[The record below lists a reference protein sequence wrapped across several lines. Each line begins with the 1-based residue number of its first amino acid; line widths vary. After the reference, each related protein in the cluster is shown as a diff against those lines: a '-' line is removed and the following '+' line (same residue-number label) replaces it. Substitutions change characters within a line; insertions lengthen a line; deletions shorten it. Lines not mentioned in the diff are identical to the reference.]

1 MADLGQNFSLQD
13 AMTDGPAEIE
23 SEVKQDFIT
32 SLENEKFDDEVGET
46 CDKSNYVPLLDD
58 DDVKEPKNKS
68 ERSAAPHDSIMENGE
83 HNLGENEVTDPFGS
97 NYDENVLSDLPPFDT
112 TNQPALSEHFEA
124 ERTVPA
130 EELNPFEEGW
140 LTDSNSKT
148 DSPSGDISE
157 ITTDKLGCII
167 SATCGDTPSDSSI
180 QVPLPLTQ
188 SDNMAGIWQPTAEEQ
203 LALSPHQP
211 AEPLRSSEEA
221 TLLLPEGQASF
232 DAYLQE
238 GSRDFLSHD
247 QEKLECGG
255 AAELISCISFDAPLD
270 PYAEPLPGHEF
281 PHESEEHAK
290 ESNIV
295 EPADS
300 TVNEDSPEYLS
311 VDAQNAQLVE
321 QIDEA
326 ALLLAE
332 GQLNEVGQ
340 PEDTANNPVVE
351 ERDREGS
358 TTNEELLDS
367 EEVEH
372 QTAETPSEKLDLVLE
387 ECKSDTS
394 TPHGGDTPSEQELI
408 LEEENQNY
416 EAQLPCEDFLPSKT
430 EDKDLL
436 QYKTEDE
443 DLSPLK
449 TEGQDLLPLIT
460 EDEVLNPATPEAEV
474 LTSHIP
480 EAEVLTSPIPE
491 AEVLTSPIPEA
502 EVLTSH
508 IPEAEVLTS
517 PIPEAEVLTSPIPEA
532 EVLTSPIPEAEVLT
546 SPIPEAEVLTSPIPE
561 VEVLFAPIPEAEV
574 LSAPIPEEDVLSAP
588 ISEVEVLS
596 APIPEA
602 EYFSAPTPEVEYF
615 SAPTREA
622 EVLSAPIP
630 EAELLSPITP
640 EAEVLSNPKT
650 DLLDENITENLLVPE
665 DIPAQQAVLHFEE
678 ALLQQTSSEG
688 SPVEEQSSVVET
700 APEKNDEHKAVP
712 HVEFPQDIQASLRRG
727 YKTSERRFG
736 RTKTVVP
743 VTGDLTEPHLDRQSA
758 ESRGILA
765 SRAKDLHK
773 KAHDLMENRQEALKD
788 GGEMDSAQALM
799 KKKKKKPRQKKYT
812 QTRVSEF
819 FKEDDFDLNI
829 RDQTELQVSGSEPM
843 GQQKTV
849 RRKHFIREVEQNND
863 PLMFATNQTC
873 SSTREAIEM
882 GANAE
887 VSLPVQCFTNQE
899 QDPQNMGT
907 IVNPYKI
914 AESPYMA
921 LGTVLKD
928 STPLENWENILHEP
942 EKSLDQMEANVT
954 LADKVLTKC
963 PYLKHVLKEV
973 KQPEHSDTYTSKT
986 DTNTTTCPSTDLP
999 EGPILVADLA
1009 KSQLEADKLFSVKTK
1024 KADGTLNDNWIS
1036 GPSKDFKPVHNI
1048 PEIGG
1053 SKPISICK
1061 KEQASRKDKPS
1072 DEKSVMTTDEKEPH
1086 KDTRHEAVTAVDTMT
1101 EQDQRNN
1108 NTERTQSKQP
1118 DSSEGQ
1124 AVKSE
1129 SRSQTLGVQV
1139 FPKEVPGSNFT
1150 CVDHFPELNNNNPI
1164 NQGLDT
1170 GIIPR
1175 PLHLAKGDKPKREN
1189 ERRKR
1194 SSHSFSESVVNA
1206 DVAEPESKDSIVVVD
1221 STSSQ
1226 SLAPKETIFEPLTI
1240 IEKETIALEQ
1250 PSPITFEVADNP
1262 CLGED
1267 TSLFQRQIKNKRGK
1281 AKTKAEI
1288 KASEGTDG
1296 GLHLYS
1302 EPATMFEGGGIRK
1315 PKETVSPVSRSE
1327 RGSLKRTHG
1336 AEKTKSSVL
1345 PEMVGNQKTP
1355 EAGVV
1360 QSNVVDSPAD
1370 SLVTPSKEIM
1380 AIVDNAVKEKERDTW
1395 LAESLNVK
1403 PDLFT
1408 TFPKDQDIDQKCKP
1422 NKSKNSDLPKHL
1434 NDDILILTA
1443 ASADITINDKVT
1455 PEIKEKS
1462 TAQIGLKTLVDKPE
1476 KIDSLVTHSLENID
1490 SKDEKPK
1497 LSQEKKIQGHCKTA
1511 HRIYME
1517 NIDSLVTHSL
1527 EKIDSKDEIPKLSE
1541 EKKIQGHHKTAHLIE
1556 VPVIVYPDGKCKTSE
1571 LKEHNHIDGQ
1581 KSDGENLSKVEESKS
1596 RVVDFPGTDTSAV
1609 HSTSLIDFHPEASLE
1624 AAVEML
1630 EGSIAAPICSEKVIV
1645 EEKLECSDV
1654 SGLSQPVEKEQILP
1668 TSSLLQTDGITEPQL
1683 PEDELLFVASL
1694 EGGYSQTDNEKLLD
1708 KASEST
1714 PKSSHLGEN
1723 KTKEVSKIKTEAAPV
1738 TVKKEKTP
1746 PASEKLQKKIPSKSA
1761 EKTKAP
1767 EPLKG
1772 YMKPTKSRGTMT
1784 TLPKSSPSDTE
1795 KPRHLNDIHLI
1806 QQRQDKAKPETAEPA
1821 AAAATE
1827 NEKTSPPNKEL
1838 PPSPEKKTKTSAATP
1853 SKTPLSK
1860 SKPTGAAT
1868 APSPKRAL
1876 SATPTQKKSASPAPA
1891 STTTPKRPLS
1901 SASRVTSATPKDSK
1915 PKTLDLKSPVK
1926 SPDKKPAALK
1936 QTPTSA
1942 TPRTSVKASPV
1953 ASKSSTATTAAPTT
1967 GSTAP
1972 KAAVT
1977 PKRPTAPKIDVKA
1990 ADVKRVPSTK
2000 STIDASRPKSVPA
2013 DLTKANGAAAAPTRP
2028 RTTKPAVPKTT
2039 GASST
2044 AMEAKKLPTA
2054 RTAPLAKPSTAPLSK
2069 TSTAPLKTAAA
2080 PKQPRPATVPDLKN
2094 IRSKI
2099 GSTDNIKHQPGGGKQ
2114 VEKKPVPISTAR
2126 KAVPPAVPKTATT
2139 TKSTDTKEA
2148 AQKQSN
2154 GKVQIVSKKV
2164 NYSHVQSKC
2173 GSKDNIKHV
2182 PGGGNVQ
2189 ILNKKIDLS
2198 KASAKCGSKPSMKN
2212 KPGAVETNTGN
2223 SKKQETAKETQ
2234 EEIVKVVE
2242 SQNIGEQ
2249 DLPSQNGDLV
2259 TPSEVPRQESQEN
2272 GVGERSPAE
2281 GDNQRESFNTLIPE
2295 TSI

>member
-712 HVEFPQDIQASLRRG
+712 HVEFPQDIQA
-727 YKTSERRFG
+727 
-736 RTKTVVP
+736 
-743 VTGDLTEPHLDRQSA
+743 
-758 ESRGILA
+758 
-765 SRAKDLHK
+765 
-773 KAHDLMENRQEALKD
+773 
-788 GGEMDSAQALM
+788 
-799 KKKKKKPRQKKYT
+799 
-812 QTRVSEF
+812 
-819 FKEDDFDLNI
+819 
-829 RDQTELQVSGSEPM
+829 
-843 GQQKTV
+843 
-849 RRKHFIREVEQNND
+849 
-863 PLMFATNQTC
+863 
-873 SSTREAIEM
+873 
-882 GANAE
+882 
-887 VSLPVQCFTNQE
+887 
-899 QDPQNMGT
+899 
-907 IVNPYKI
+907 
-914 AESPYMA
+914 
-921 LGTVLKD
+921 
-928 STPLENWENILHEP
+928 
-942 EKSLDQMEANVT
+942 
-954 LADKVLTKC
+954 
-963 PYLKHVLKEV
+963 
-973 KQPEHSDTYTSKT
+973 
-986 DTNTTTCPSTDLP
+986 
-999 EGPILVADLA
+999 
-1009 KSQLEADKLFSVKTK
+1009 
-1024 KADGTLNDNWIS
+1024 
-1036 GPSKDFKPVHNI
+1036 
-1048 PEIGG
+1048 
-1053 SKPISICK
+1053 
-1061 KEQASRKDKPS
+1061 
-1072 DEKSVMTTDEKEPH
+1072 
-1086 KDTRHEAVTAVDTMT
+1086 
-1101 EQDQRNN
+1101 
-1108 NTERTQSKQP
+1108 
-1118 DSSEGQ
+1118 
-1124 AVKSE
+1124 
-1129 SRSQTLGVQV
+1129 
-1139 FPKEVPGSNFT
+1139 
-1150 CVDHFPELNNNNPI
+1150 
-1164 NQGLDT
+1164 
-1170 GIIPR
+1170 
-1175 PLHLAKGDKPKREN
+1175 
-1189 ERRKR
+1189 
-1194 SSHSFSESVVNA
+1194 
-1206 DVAEPESKDSIVVVD
+1206 
-1221 STSSQ
+1221 
-1226 SLAPKETIFEPLTI
+1226 
-1240 IEKETIALEQ
+1240 
-1250 PSPITFEVADNP
+1250 
-1262 CLGED
+1262 
-1267 TSLFQRQIKNKRGK
+1267 
-1281 AKTKAEI
+1281 
-1288 KASEGTDG
+1288 
-1296 GLHLYS
+1296 
-1302 EPATMFEGGGIRK
+1302 
-1315 PKETVSPVSRSE
+1315 
-1327 RGSLKRTHG
+1327 
-1336 AEKTKSSVL
+1336 
-1345 PEMVGNQKTP
+1345 
-1355 EAGVV
+1355 
-1360 QSNVVDSPAD
+1360 
-1370 SLVTPSKEIM
+1370 
-1380 AIVDNAVKEKERDTW
+1380 
-1395 LAESLNVK
+1395 
-1403 PDLFT
+1403 
-1408 TFPKDQDIDQKCKP
+1408 
-1422 NKSKNSDLPKHL
+1422 
-1434 NDDILILTA
+1434 
-1443 ASADITINDKVT
+1443 
-1455 PEIKEKS
+1455 
-1462 TAQIGLKTLVDKPE
+1462 
-1476 KIDSLVTHSLENID
+1476 
-1490 SKDEKPK
+1490 
-1497 LSQEKKIQGHCKTA
+1497 
-1511 HRIYME
+1511 
-1517 NIDSLVTHSL
+1517 
-1527 EKIDSKDEIPKLSE
+1527 
-1541 EKKIQGHHKTAHLIE
+1541 
-1556 VPVIVYPDGKCKTSE
+1556 
-1571 LKEHNHIDGQ
+1571 
-1581 KSDGENLSKVEESKS
+1581 
-1596 RVVDFPGTDTSAV
+1596 
-1609 HSTSLIDFHPEASLE
+1609 
-1624 AAVEML
+1624 
-1630 EGSIAAPICSEKVIV
+1630 
-1645 EEKLECSDV
+1645 
-1654 SGLSQPVEKEQILP
+1654 
-1668 TSSLLQTDGITEPQL
+1668 
-1683 PEDELLFVASL
+1683 
-1694 EGGYSQTDNEKLLD
+1694 
-1708 KASEST
+1708 
-1714 PKSSHLGEN
+1714 
-1723 KTKEVSKIKTEAAPV
+1723 
-1738 TVKKEKTP
+1738 
-1746 PASEKLQKKIPSKSA
+1746 
-1761 EKTKAP
+1761 
-1767 EPLKG
+1767 
-1772 YMKPTKSRGTMT
+1772 
-1784 TLPKSSPSDTE
+1784 
-1795 KPRHLNDIHLI
+1795 
-1806 QQRQDKAKPETAEPA
+1806 KPETAEPA

-2182 PGGGNVQ
+2182 PGGGNVTNAAKPATGGTRPQASGAHKPGSANVQ

>member
-157 ITTDKLGCII
+157 ITT
-167 SATCGDTPSDSSI
+167 ATCGDTPSDSSI

-321 QIDEA
+321 QVDEA

-502 EVLTSH
+502 EVLTSPIPEAEVLTSP

-712 HVEFPQDIQASLRRG
+712 HVEFPQDIQA
-727 YKTSERRFG
+727 
-736 RTKTVVP
+736 
-743 VTGDLTEPHLDRQSA
+743 
-758 ESRGILA
+758 
-765 SRAKDLHK
+765 
-773 KAHDLMENRQEALKD
+773 
-788 GGEMDSAQALM
+788 
-799 KKKKKKPRQKKYT
+799 
-812 QTRVSEF
+812 
-819 FKEDDFDLNI
+819 
-829 RDQTELQVSGSEPM
+829 
-843 GQQKTV
+843 
-849 RRKHFIREVEQNND
+849 
-863 PLMFATNQTC
+863 
-873 SSTREAIEM
+873 
-882 GANAE
+882 
-887 VSLPVQCFTNQE
+887 
-899 QDPQNMGT
+899 
-907 IVNPYKI
+907 
-914 AESPYMA
+914 
-921 LGTVLKD
+921 
-928 STPLENWENILHEP
+928 
-942 EKSLDQMEANVT
+942 
-954 LADKVLTKC
+954 
-963 PYLKHVLKEV
+963 
-973 KQPEHSDTYTSKT
+973 
-986 DTNTTTCPSTDLP
+986 
-999 EGPILVADLA
+999 
-1009 KSQLEADKLFSVKTK
+1009 
-1024 KADGTLNDNWIS
+1024 
-1036 GPSKDFKPVHNI
+1036 
-1048 PEIGG
+1048 
-1053 SKPISICK
+1053 
-1061 KEQASRKDKPS
+1061 
-1072 DEKSVMTTDEKEPH
+1072 
-1086 KDTRHEAVTAVDTMT
+1086 
-1101 EQDQRNN
+1101 
-1108 NTERTQSKQP
+1108 
-1118 DSSEGQ
+1118 
-1124 AVKSE
+1124 
-1129 SRSQTLGVQV
+1129 
-1139 FPKEVPGSNFT
+1139 
-1150 CVDHFPELNNNNPI
+1150 
-1164 NQGLDT
+1164 
-1170 GIIPR
+1170 
-1175 PLHLAKGDKPKREN
+1175 
-1189 ERRKR
+1189 
-1194 SSHSFSESVVNA
+1194 
-1206 DVAEPESKDSIVVVD
+1206 
-1221 STSSQ
+1221 
-1226 SLAPKETIFEPLTI
+1226 
-1240 IEKETIALEQ
+1240 
-1250 PSPITFEVADNP
+1250 
-1262 CLGED
+1262 
-1267 TSLFQRQIKNKRGK
+1267 
-1281 AKTKAEI
+1281 
-1288 KASEGTDG
+1288 
-1296 GLHLYS
+1296 
-1302 EPATMFEGGGIRK
+1302 
-1315 PKETVSPVSRSE
+1315 
-1327 RGSLKRTHG
+1327 
-1336 AEKTKSSVL
+1336 
-1345 PEMVGNQKTP
+1345 
-1355 EAGVV
+1355 
-1360 QSNVVDSPAD
+1360 
-1370 SLVTPSKEIM
+1370 
-1380 AIVDNAVKEKERDTW
+1380 
-1395 LAESLNVK
+1395 
-1403 PDLFT
+1403 
-1408 TFPKDQDIDQKCKP
+1408 
-1422 NKSKNSDLPKHL
+1422 
-1434 NDDILILTA
+1434 
-1443 ASADITINDKVT
+1443 
-1455 PEIKEKS
+1455 
-1462 TAQIGLKTLVDKPE
+1462 
-1476 KIDSLVTHSLENID
+1476 
-1490 SKDEKPK
+1490 
-1497 LSQEKKIQGHCKTA
+1497 
-1511 HRIYME
+1511 
-1517 NIDSLVTHSL
+1517 
-1527 EKIDSKDEIPKLSE
+1527 
-1541 EKKIQGHHKTAHLIE
+1541 
-1556 VPVIVYPDGKCKTSE
+1556 
-1571 LKEHNHIDGQ
+1571 
-1581 KSDGENLSKVEESKS
+1581 
-1596 RVVDFPGTDTSAV
+1596 
-1609 HSTSLIDFHPEASLE
+1609 
-1624 AAVEML
+1624 
-1630 EGSIAAPICSEKVIV
+1630 
-1645 EEKLECSDV
+1645 
-1654 SGLSQPVEKEQILP
+1654 
-1668 TSSLLQTDGITEPQL
+1668 
-1683 PEDELLFVASL
+1683 
-1694 EGGYSQTDNEKLLD
+1694 
-1708 KASEST
+1708 
-1714 PKSSHLGEN
+1714 
-1723 KTKEVSKIKTEAAPV
+1723 
-1738 TVKKEKTP
+1738 
-1746 PASEKLQKKIPSKSA
+1746 
-1761 EKTKAP
+1761 
-1767 EPLKG
+1767 
-1772 YMKPTKSRGTMT
+1772 
-1784 TLPKSSPSDTE
+1784 
-1795 KPRHLNDIHLI
+1795 
-1806 QQRQDKAKPETAEPA
+1806 KPETAEPA

-1838 PPSPEKKTKTSAATP
+1838 PPSPEKKT
-1853 SKTPLSK
+1853 
-1860 SKPTGAAT
+1860 
-1868 APSPKRAL
+1868 
-1876 SATPTQKKSASPAPA
+1876 
-1891 STTTPKRPLS
+1891 
-1901 SASRVTSATPKDSK
+1901 
-1915 PKTLDLKSPVK
+1915 KTLDLKSPVK

-2013 DLTKANGAAAAPTRP
+2013 DLTKANGAAAAAPTRP

-2039 GASST
+2039 GASNT